1 LTITHEKKIELAHRR
16 QGGLEVALLW
26 QPDENTVSV
35 AVEDERT
42 GEAFEIEVPG
52 DKAMEAFEHPYAF
65 AREAA

>member
-1 LTITHEKKIELAHRR
+1 MTITHENKIELAHRR
-16 QGGLEVALLW
+16 HGGIDVSLLW
-26 QPDENTVSV
+26 QPDENRVSV

>member
-1 LTITHEKKIELAHRR
+1 MTITQEKKVELAHRR
-16 QGGLEVALLW
+16 QAGIDVALLW
-26 QPDENTVSV
+26 QPDDNTVSV

-42 GEAFEIEVPG
+42 GEAFEVDVPR

>member
-16 QGGLEVALLW
+16 HGGLEVALLW